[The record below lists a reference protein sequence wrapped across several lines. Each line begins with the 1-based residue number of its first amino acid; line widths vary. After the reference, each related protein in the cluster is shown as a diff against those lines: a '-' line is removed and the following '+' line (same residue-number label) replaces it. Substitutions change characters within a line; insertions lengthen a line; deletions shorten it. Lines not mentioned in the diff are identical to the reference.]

1 MTQCNCIQNLFNIKD
16 KNIELKEKV
25 VDEKKG
31 DVFHKIIFWKLTDQ
45 PTHCPHCGHTNEA
58 HADIV

>member
-31 DVFHKIIFWKLTDQ
+31 DVFHKIIF
-45 PTHCPHCGHTNEA
+45 
-58 HADIV
+58 